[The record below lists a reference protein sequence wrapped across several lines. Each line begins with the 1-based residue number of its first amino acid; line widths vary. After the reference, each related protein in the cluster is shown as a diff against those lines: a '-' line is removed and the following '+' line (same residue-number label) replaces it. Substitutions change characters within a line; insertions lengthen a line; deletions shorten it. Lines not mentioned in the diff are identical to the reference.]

1 MFYSVRENDQT
12 CTMLKGWFDAFRSD
26 GGPTLYTHSNR
37 TPVIEDIRNIVIYVS
52 FSTVFLAFL
61 IVFPGIR
68 KEKFSTFVS
77 VTISLFIGAV
87 ILVTNYGTEWHVA
100 HTKICSSHHAFSR
113 QKIDSIL
120 GVCIGLNG
128 ANITLKAM
136 PKNILLEDINYNERF
151 NWIGAT
157 ELKEEYREALV
168 KGLPYPILTAAEY
181 LSQNLEGFSWGRH
194 YRLAGYYSYILLW
207 TAFFF
212 WLLMNILLCTV
223 PRYGAYCMQLTGGIM
238 LLTNAIYTLL
248 LPRKPL
254 VIPFEGG
261 LLRFHYGWCF
271 WLVLVAGIIAVLIGT
286 IVAIV
291 DTAFP
296 NKFST
301 ILEVDYD
308 TPYRYFVGQD
318 HSVFNKTEKTSLEL
332 QTVAHTADAAE
343 PGTSRAG
350 VDNVG
355 YENDDSDVSTTFNG
369 KRAVSLKYFGK
380 VVHHEDKGNGS
391 DSSLN
396 RHSGVPDNISPLRLN
411 EVTIDIQAAS
421 LW

>member
-1 MFYSVRENDQT
+1 
-12 CTMLKGWFDAFRSD
+12 MLKGWFDAFRSD
-26 GGPTLYTHSNR
+26 GGPTLYMHSNR

-52 FSTVFLAFL
+52 FSTIFFAFL

-100 HTKICSSHHAFSR
+100 QTKIYGPHHAFSR
-113 QKIDSIL
+113 QKIEANL
-120 GVCIGLNG
+120 GVRIGLNG
-128 ANITLKAM
+128 VNITLKAM

-151 NWIGAT
+151 SWIGAT

-168 KGLPYPILTAAEY
+168 KGLPYPILTTAEY
-181 LSQNLEGFSWGRH
+181 LSQDLEGFSWGRH

-207 TAFFF
+207 TAFFL
-212 WLLMNILLCTV
+212 WLVMNILLCTV

-271 WLVLVAGIIAVLIGT
+271 WLVLAAGMLI
-286 IVAIV
+286 
-291 DTAFP
+291 FYC
-296 NKFST
+296 T
-301 ILEVDYD
+301 ILCE
-308 TPYRYFVGQD
+308 
-318 HSVFNKTEKTSLEL
+318 TS
-332 QTVAHTADAAE
+332 
-343 PGTSRAG
+343 
-350 VDNVG
+350 
-355 YENDDSDVSTTFNG
+355 
-369 KRAVSLKYFGK
+369 K
-380 VVHHEDKGNGS
+380 
-391 DSSLN
+391 
-396 RHSGVPDNISPLRLN
+396 
-411 EVTIDIQAAS
+411 
-421 LW
+421 